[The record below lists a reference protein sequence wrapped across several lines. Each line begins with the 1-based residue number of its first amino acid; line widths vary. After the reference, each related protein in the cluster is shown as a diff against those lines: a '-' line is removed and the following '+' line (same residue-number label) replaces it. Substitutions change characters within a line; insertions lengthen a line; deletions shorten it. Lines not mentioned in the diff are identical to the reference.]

1 MPHAV
6 STEELIDSQLH
17 TPTHCMIA
25 VNSMASVC
33 AVAGHGFHGNRIY
46 KIECTFVDA
55 FFSDLS
61 LSRMWVLSPN
71 PGMNEGGCIIL
82 S

>member
-1 MPHAV
+1 MYSICILPWKPCFAGL
-6 STEELIDSQLH
+6 ELL
-17 TPTHCMIA
+17 
-25 VNSMASVC
+25 V
-33 AVAGHGFHGNRIY
+33 GHGFHGNRIY

-55 FFSDLS
+55 FFTDLS

-71 PGMNEGGCIIL
+71 PATNGGGCIIL